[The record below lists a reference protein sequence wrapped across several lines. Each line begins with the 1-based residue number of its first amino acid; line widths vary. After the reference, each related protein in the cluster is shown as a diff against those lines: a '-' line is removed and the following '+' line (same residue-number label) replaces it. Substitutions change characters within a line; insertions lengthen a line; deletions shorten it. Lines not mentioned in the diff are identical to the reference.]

1 MKKIKL
7 NQNPFNTIGAITCGQ
22 TLYPY
27 TAHFMMYFFGK
38 IFMYMYV

>member
-7 NQNPFNTIGAITCGQ
+7 NQNPFNKFGATTCGQ

-27 TAHFMMYFFGK
+27 IAHFMLYFWNNT
-38 IFMYMYV
+38 FM